1 MPILSLQKEQLND
14 RIKTE
19 AKKLG
24 FFACGIS
31 NAEFLKEDAARVENW
46 LEKGMQGNMQYME
59 RNREKRYDASKL
71 MENARSVISVLFNYF
86 PSDELPEKGYYKISK
101 YAYGKDYHYII
112 KQKLALLLEKIET
125 LTGKQETRI
134 FVDSAPVLDRAAAWQ
149 AGLGFIGK
157 NTMLINRN
165 GGSFFF
171 IGHIILDLAL
181 TTDAETV
188 TNYCGSCTQCIDA
201 CPTGALSAFEL
212 DARKCISYL
221 TIEYRGEKIPDEF
234 QGKWKQWIFGCDICQ
249 DACPWNRNVRP
260 HNEPAFE
267 PSELLIQMQKTDW
280 ENLDKPAFKKLFKG
294 TAVERTRYNGL
305 RRNID
310 FLSSGE
316 KE

>member
-1 MPILSLQKEQLND
+1 MPIHSLQKEQLND

-24 FFACGIS
+24 FFTCGIS
-31 NAEFLKEDAARVENW
+31 KAGLLHEDAEHVENW
-46 LEKGMQGNMQYME
+46 LEKGMQGDMQYLE

-71 MENARSVISVLFNYF
+71 MGNAHSVISVLFNYF
-86 PSDELPEKGYYKISK
+86 PPDELPEKGYYKISK

-125 LTGKQETRI
+125 LTGKREARI
-134 FVDSAPVLDRAAAWQ
+134 FVDSAPVLDRATAWR

-157 NTMLINRN
+157 NTMLINRK

-171 IGHIILDLAL
+171 IGHIMLDLAL
-181 TTDAETV
+181 TPDAETV
-188 TNYCGSCTQCIDA
+188 ANCCGSCIQCIDA

-221 TIEYRGEKIPDEF
+221 TIEYRGEEIPNEF

-249 DACPWNRNVRP
+249 DVCPWNRNVRP

-267 PSELLIQMQKTDW
+267 PSQLLMNMQKPNW
-280 ENLDKPAFKKLFKG
+280 ENLDKPTFKKLFKG
-294 TAVERTRYNGL
+294 TAVERTGLKKL

-310 FLSSGE
+310 FLSS
-316 KE
+316 

>member
-1 MPILSLQKEQLND
+1 MPIHSLQKEQLND

-31 NAEFLKEDAARVENW
+31 KAGLLNEDAERVENW
-46 LEKGMQGNMQYME
+46 LEKGMHGDMQYLE
-59 RNREKRYDASKL
+59 RNREKRYDASNL
-71 MENARSVISVLFNYF
+71 VENARSVISVLFNYF

-101 YAYGKDYHYII
+101 YAYGKDYHYIV
-112 KQKLALLLEKIET
+112 KQKLALLLEKIEA
-125 LTGKQETRI
+125 LTGKREARI
-134 FVDSAPVLDRAAAWQ
+134 FVDSAPVLDRAAAWR

-157 NTMLINRN
+157 NTMLISRE
-165 GGSFFF
+165 GGSFLF

-181 TTDAETV
+181 TPDAETV
-188 TNYCGSCTQCIDA
+188 ANYCGSCTQCIDA
-201 CPTGALSAFEL
+201 CPTGALSAFEV

-234 QGKWKQWIFGCDICQ
+234 RGKWKQWIFGCDICQ
-249 DACPWNRNVRP
+249 DVCPWNRNVRP

-267 PSELLIQMQKTDW
+267 PSGLLFNMQKTGW
-280 ENLDKPAFKKLFKG
+280 ENLDKPTFKKLFKG
-294 TAVERTRYNGL
+294 TAVERTSYNGL

-310 FLSSGE
+310 FLSSG
-316 KE
+316 KKY